1 MPSLLNT
8 CTQEACVI
16 ADGFLAAGPH
26 SLTAEE
32 LRERWVRTRST
43 ALNRVLGSPNS
54 TAVGTFGEFF
64 SGIRRAM
71 TRFAGQSREAAA
83 WEFSFTHGQIRRGWL
98 ARPAVAVGGTAG
110 VPDSAG
116 RDLRARPIDDIAL
129 PADVLVNPVAGY
141 LGRRLNLEVGWETTA
156 PATGST
162 PNWNGKEV
170 RTLSWS
176 GHSTRF
182 RHSETAALLEGI
194 ERRVGALQS
203 SCTVRVARARDLE
216 GRVITPNDFPAYPS
230 RYYGR
235 HGAPYSADEPH
246 EWVVVENLASG
257 ESAWIPREYIYYGE
271 QMAYRLW
278 ALATSSGCATGSS
291 IDEAK
296 LFGSLELIERDAFIA
311 SWYGRIEPVR
321 LDLRDL
327 SELRATFQRAQLLG
341 ITLEAGLMESALGV
355 PAVISAATMTSELG
369 DVTSVGAAAHPSLL
383 GAIKGAVKEAWTY
396 IAERARVAET
406 KAERIAQLHANPT
419 DAEGIDDHPLLVVGS
434 RRPEYINLCGTNQP
448 VPVQDL
454 PRTDWERY
462 QHGPPG
468 PLLAQLTERL
478 AAEGIDVWSH
488 VQTSDVER
496 GMGLETVM
504 VVAPKLLPIDFGW
517 DLQRALQAPRL
528 RELIRRHHGTDVEP
542 RQLPHPFS

>member
-1 MPSLLNT
+1 M
-8 CTQEACVI
+8 I

-32 LRERWVRTRST
+32 LRERWLRTRST

-203 SCTVRVARARDLE
+203 SCTVRVARARP
-216 GRVITPNDFPAYPS
+216 G
-230 RYYGR
+230 G
-235 HGAPYSADEPH
+235 
-246 EWVVVENLASG
+246 SG
-257 ESAWIPREYIYYGE
+257 
-271 QMAYRLW
+271 
-278 ALATSSGCATGSS
+278 
-291 IDEAK
+291 
-296 LFGSLELIERDAFIA
+296 
-311 SWYGRIEPVR
+311 
-321 LDLRDL
+321 
-327 SELRATFQRAQLLG
+327 
-341 ITLEAGLMESALGV
+341 
-355 PAVISAATMTSELG
+355 
-369 DVTSVGAAAHPSLL
+369 HN
-383 GAIKGAVKEAWTY
+383 
-396 IAERARVAET
+396 AERFPGLPV
-406 KAERIAQLHANPT
+406 
-419 DAEGIDDHPLLVVGS
+419 PLLW
-434 RRPEYINLCGTNQP
+434 P
-448 VPVQDL
+448 
-454 PRTDWERY
+454 PRSAI
-462 QHGPPG
+462 QC
-468 PLLAQLTERL
+468 
-478 AAEGIDVWSH
+478 
-488 VQTSDVER
+488 
-496 GMGLETVM
+496 
-504 VVAPKLLPIDFGW
+504 
-517 DLQRALQAPRL
+517 
-528 RELIRRHHGTDVEP
+528 
-542 RQLPHPFS
+542 